1 MLFFNA
7 NSYIVHGNALTLE
20 VWRVYRTIHHW
31 TGGSIIE
38 ITDPE
43 KMKRIIT
50 MGLSERKETEETAAK
65 PQEKTIPVNDT
76 PKAVTTVK
84 TPGNG
89 NNGDL
94 QQLFLFEM

>member
-1 MLFFNA
+1 
-7 NSYIVHGNALTLE
+7 
-20 VWRVYRTIHHW
+20 
-31 TGGSIIE
+31 
-38 ITDPE
+38 
-43 KMKRIIT
+43 